1 MGFDTFSSLLCLYG
15 GSAVGIIG
23 SISNQGRQ
31 HFFNKFVNPT
41 AKTHFTGSEGRLFS
55 IMTWLILTTILVFFN
70 I

>member
-23 SISNQGRQ
+23 SIGSQGRQ
-31 HFFNKFVNPT
+31 HFFNKIVNPK
-41 AKTHFTGSEGRLFS
+41 AKTHFTGSEGRSFS
-55 IMTWLILTTILVFFN
+55 IMVWLILTTILVFFN